1 METRKIQL
9 IAGTTYSVSL
19 PKDWV
24 LKNRLKESNEVTI
37 QQKNDGTLIISPSE
51 IREKKLSEISLE
63 VEQYRG
69 NIDQI
74 LFALY
79 YIGLENITLYS
90 KKEMPK
96 DVKAKI
102 RKTLTHMSGTEISY
116 EDSRKIVVKV
126 LLDKSKVNV
135 PQVIHR
141 VSLITEST
149 LNNLAE
155 GLSIDEIRVN
165 ENEIDRLYHLLAK
178 IITLALIDSNIL
190 HSSGINNVSLIPS
203 YFLMSKKLEHIG
215 DNASYLGEYLHENN
229 LEVPDKEV
237 VEFLKLEFHRA
248 TSHLMK
254 KDNEIFDKIPFFEV
268 EVQEKRIQKI
278 KDSRARGYMENILR
292 LLVDIEEEITNNSF
306 YNQLIEEKVL

>member
-1 METRKIQL
+1 
-9 IAGTTYSVSL
+9 
-19 PKDWV
+19 
-24 LKNRLKESNEVTI
+24 
-37 QQKNDGTLIISPSE
+37 
-51 IREKKLSEISLE
+51 
-63 VEQYRG
+63 
-69 NIDQI
+69 
-74 LFALY
+74 
-79 YIGLENITLYS
+79 
-90 KKEMPK
+90 MPK

-135 PQVIHR
+135 PQVLHR

>member
-135 PQVIHR
+135 PQVLHR